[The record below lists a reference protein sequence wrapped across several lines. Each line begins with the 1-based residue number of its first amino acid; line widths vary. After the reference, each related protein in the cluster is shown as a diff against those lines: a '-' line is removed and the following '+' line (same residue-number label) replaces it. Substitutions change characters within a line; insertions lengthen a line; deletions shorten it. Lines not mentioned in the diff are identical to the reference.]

1 MNERRIQ
8 NRKNLKKHL
17 LITCFAFCLAIFS
30 ICVQAERSQHSSNTE
45 NKPYKI
51 QYPFQV
57 NRLLKQIN
65 PQFLW
70 NSLVKL
76 SSFPDRSAQTING
89 VNAANW
95 LKSQI
100 ELMAKAS
107 GRKDVTIYTIETK
120 GVDNRGRPI
129 ESKQPSI
136 ITKIGNAPAP
146 GIVIGAHFD
155 TYPKYDLETSKKL
168 CSKFEDSK
176 VRRICE
182 DSMTSDKPGADDD
195 GSGSATVLEVAR
207 LLLNSGEQFN
217 KPIYLAWYAAEE
229 DGGIGSQIV
238 VEDFHKRNIPIAAVM
253 QLDQVGFSYQN
264 DPTMWLVTN
273 YVDNDLTNYLAAL
286 INEYVKQPVKYTESK
301 GPASDNFS
309 WYAKGVP
316 VSFPFEAEMKLG
328 KGNLSVHTYQDTLD
342 KLSLSHITN
351 FTKLAIA
358 FAVELAEP
366 AANQLSTSN

>member
-1 MNERRIQ
+1 MNENRIQ
-8 NRKNLKKHL
+8 NRDSFKMYLF
-17 LITCFAFCLAIFS
+17 ITCFTFCVTIFS
-30 ICVQAERSQHSSNTE
+30 VCVQGENYQHLNTVK
-45 NKPYKI
+45 NKEYKI
-51 QYPFQV
+51 NFPFQV
-57 NRLLKQIN
+57 NQLLKQIE

-76 SSFPDRSAQTING
+76 SSFPDRSSETING
-89 VNAANW
+89 IDAASW
-95 LKSQI
+95 IKSQVEI
-100 ELMAKAS
+100 MAQAS

-120 GVDNRGRPI
+120 GVDGRGRPI

-136 ITKIGNAPAP
+136 ITKIGNSSAP

-168 CSKFEDSK
+168 CSEFEDTK
-176 VRRICE
+176 LRKICE
-182 DSMTSDKPGADDD
+182 DAMTSDKPGADDD
-195 GSGSATVLEVAR
+195 GSGCATVLETAR
-207 LLLNSGEQFN
+207 ILLNSGEQFN

-229 DGGIGSQIV
+229 DGGIGSQAV
-238 VEDFHKRNIPIAAVM
+238 VDDFQKRTIPIAAVI

-273 YVDNDLTNYLAAL
+273 YVDNDLTIYLATL
-286 INEYVKQPVKYTESK
+286 INEYVKQPIKYTESK

-309 WYAKGVP
+309 WYAKGIP

-328 KGNLSVHTYQDTLD
+328 KGNPYVHTYQDTID
-342 KLSLSHITN
+342 KLSLSHMTN

-366 AANQLSTSN
+366 VAKKG